1 MDWWFSAFS
10 WNEQKCVV
18 KEVVWRPLLSA
29 QSHPGNLLYLTS
41 PLVPPQA
48 LSVMATTVSQGPLT
62 SQTPALFLINQGAL
76 YVQMFSHATY
86 SVFQR
91 NLRRILEYRV
101 DRVTTRSPHATSQTQ
116 SPSLK
121 IDNLRRSSGLLY
133 HHRAPW
139 LVLQNTNLSAL
150 HQNTKSTKLCYMY
163 KFYVNIYDNMGQYFS
178 PSAKIGLR
186 QLIKVNFKNQ
196 YTQFAVT
203 LFD

>member
-1 MDWWFSAFS
+1 MDWWCDAFS

-18 KEVVWRPLLSA
+18 KAVVWRPLLSA

-76 YVQMFSHATY
+76 YVQMFSLATY

-91 NLRRILEYRV
+91 NFLHILECRV
-101 DRVTTRSPHATSQTQ
+101 GRVTSSHVTGLTQ

-121 IDNLRRSSGLLY
+121 IDNLRRSSDLLC

-139 LVLQNTNLSAL
+139 LVLQNTLLSAL
-150 HQNTKSTKLCYMY
+150 RQVLSERKIHNAVL
-163 KFYVNIYDNMGQYFS
+163 YVQS
-178 PSAKIGLR
+178 LRWHLR
-186 QLIKVNFKNQ
+186 QCSKL
-196 YTQFAVT
+196 
-203 LFD
+203 